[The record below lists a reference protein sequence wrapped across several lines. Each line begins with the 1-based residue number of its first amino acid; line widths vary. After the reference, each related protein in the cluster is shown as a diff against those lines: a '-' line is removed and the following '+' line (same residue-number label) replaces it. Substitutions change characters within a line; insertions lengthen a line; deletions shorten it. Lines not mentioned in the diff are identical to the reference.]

1 MKGIYDFSQAEND
14 SKKVTQE
21 IQYLCLDSVVV
32 ESASA
37 AWKSVHRCCD
47 LSVLSLQG
55 ATERAHLVCKL
66 GKILL
71 IKQEQVQTMSLI
83 CFSSHHI

>member
-37 AWKSVHRCCD
+37 AWKSVYRCCD
-47 LSVLSLQG
+47 LSLQG
-55 ATERAHLVCKL
+55 ATERAHLVRKL

-71 IKQEQVQTMSLI
+71 VKQEQVQTMGLI